1 MNSNSLREGRHRI
14 TWPRAHFSFCAPA
27 QCFSCLAERGLEFGH
42 FVPVSRSETTMVA
55 VGLSPRTESKH
66 TIQRRVAT
74 AELTTGTE
82 VFNRRDAT
90 RDNVVW
96 SLRPW
101 TEVHGY
107 LHGLAPRG
115 PAGSLSGFGGAE

>member
-1 MNSNSLREGRHRI
+1 
-14 TWPRAHFSFCAPA
+14 
-27 QCFSCLAERGLEFGH
+27 
-42 FVPVSRSETTMVA
+42 MVA
-55 VGLSPRTESKH
+55 VGLSPRTESEH

-115 PAGSLSGFGGAE
+115 PAGSLSGFGGAETHAGPEGVWSGKDSSGKDSGDVVAHVSVWNNRQRRRQRLRQR

>member
-1 MNSNSLREGRHRI
+1 
-14 TWPRAHFSFCAPA
+14 
-27 QCFSCLAERGLEFGH
+27 
-42 FVPVSRSETTMVA
+42 MVA

-96 SLRPW
+96 SLR
-101 TEVHGY
+101 
-107 LHGLAPRG
+107 GLKSTATFTASLRE
-115 PAGSLSGFGGAE
+115 ARQASSLSLDIWNQSNCQTAYPLSQPSS